1 MLRPILTA
9 IVIVAMLAW
18 AGHSLARLFWL
29 FIPQQPSTQAG
40 SVLPYTSTASRS
52 DRQLDGVDITFLQ
65 ENFRLSS
72 GGGDMAQSATTG
84 ESTLAANTRL
94 SLVLRGA
101 IAGSVPADSSAIVA
115 SGDQQRVY
123 FVGDE
128 LLFTTPGV
136 TLDSVHTH
144 YVVLNN
150 NGRHESLWM
159 YEEQGSMNTPVTT
172 AGISR
177 VTPGQADTSTVI
189 AQAADRASAAN
200 RSAAQL
206 GERVRIRVY
215 RENGTVRG
223 IQIRE
228 DSDQTA
234 LAAAGLQTGDVITAI
249 DDIAITQG
257 NDLSSLTRQLQRR
270 DQISIEVIRNSAT
283 MTVTVSRDAFAF

>member
-1 MLRPILTA
+1 
-9 IVIVAMLAW
+9 MLAW
-18 AGHSLARLFWL
+18 VGHSLARLFWL
-29 FIPQQPSTQAG
+29 LIPQQPSAQAG

-72 GGGDMAQSATTG
+72 GGGDMAQSAAVG
-84 ESTLAANTRL
+84 ESTLAASTRL

-101 IAGSVPADSSAIVA
+101 VAGSVPADSSAIVA

-128 LLFTTPGV
+128 LQFTTPGV

-159 YEEQGSMNTPVTT
+159 YEAQGSMNTPVTT

-189 AQAADRASAAN
+189 AQAADRASAADSASAANSAPAAN
-200 RSAAQL
+200 RSAAQP

-215 RENGTVRG
+215 RENGNVRG

-234 LAAAGLQTGDVITAI
+234 LAAAGLQAGDVITAI

-270 DQISIEVIRNSAT
+270 DQVSIEVIRNSAT

>member
-172 AGISR
+172 AGISH